1 VGCST
6 PPSWRL
12 DESLIGDGDPDLSD
26 RNQAIGTIGRVVSG
40 STTALTA
47 RLGRM
52 VADDTPVSDAWRD
65 LGERAFV
72 DTVGALLAG
81 RLTAPVA
88 ALRATVGV
96 GEADGP
102 ARSLALGRSM
112 PARSAALIDGT
123 SAHALDYDDV
133 DDALFG
139 HPSAVLVP
147 AILTVGDECGS
158 SGEEL
163 LAAYRCGLETDRIVA
178 GMLGIEGHYRAGWH
192 ATSTVGTL
200 GAAAAAAR
208 LLRLSAGA
216 AQHCFGIAATMAGG
230 SRQNFGTMTK
240 PLHVGLAAEHG
251 VLAAQLARQGLT
263 ADPEQLEGPMGFL
276 ALFCDG
282 TQAVTATSGDE
293 PAGLNVKLHPCCYA
307 THAAIDAALELA
319 VSMRGMDQVAG
330 VDVVVPPGALAP
342 LIHHRPT
349 NGLQA
354 KFSLEYAVAA
364 ALIDRE
370 VTLASF
376 EDVRVGRGDVQALL
390 RTVGV
395 ETEATPPTGTSAWE
409 QPFAAVVTLRSADG
423 SSATVRVDQPAG
435 HATRPVSDEQ
445 LRAKFSDCL
454 SSVGIESA
462 DGPYEIL
469 RTLRRQTSA
478 RAVLDVLIGC
488 GAGTA
493 AVVPAP

>member
-1 VGCST
+1 VLPQS
-6 PPSWRL
+6 
-12 DESLIGDGDPDLSD
+12 
-26 RNQAIGTIGRVVSG
+26 VV
-40 STTALTA
+40 ALTA
-47 RLGRM
+47 SLGRM
-52 VADDTPVSDAWRD
+52 VAEDPPMPDTWRD

-88 ALRATVGV
+88 ALRATLGL

-102 ARSLALGRSM
+102 ARSVALGRSM

-147 AILTVGDECGS
+147 AILAVGDECGS

-163 LAAYRCGLETDRIVA
+163 LAAYRCGLETDRVVA
-178 GMLGIEGHYRAGWH
+178 GTLGIEDHYRAGWH

-208 LLRLSAGA
+208 LLGLSAGA

-251 VLAAQLARQGLT
+251 VLAAQLARQGFT
-263 ADPEQLEGPMGFL
+263 ADPEQLDGPMGFL
-276 ALFCDG
+276 ALFGDG
-282 TQAVTATSGDE
+282 THAVPETSGDE
-293 PAGLNVKLHPCCYA
+293 PAGLNIKLHPCCYA

-319 VSMRGMDQVAG
+319 VLVRDVDEVIGI
-330 VDVVVPPGALAP
+330 DVVVPPGALAP

-354 KFSLEYAVAA
+354 KFSLEYTVAA

-376 EDVRVGRGDVQALL
+376 DDTRLGRDDLQALL

-395 ETEATPPTGTSAWE
+395 ETAGAPPTGTPAWE
-409 QPFAAVVTLRSADG
+409 QPFAAVVTVRSADG
-423 SSATVRVDQPAG
+423 TSATARVDQPAG

-445 LRAKFSDCL
+445 LRAKFADCL

-462 DGPYEIL
+462 AEPYEIL
-469 RTLRRQTSA
+469 RTLRRQKSA
-478 RAVLDVLIGC
+478 RAVLDVLVGC
-488 GAGTA
+488 ET
-493 AVVPAP
+493 P